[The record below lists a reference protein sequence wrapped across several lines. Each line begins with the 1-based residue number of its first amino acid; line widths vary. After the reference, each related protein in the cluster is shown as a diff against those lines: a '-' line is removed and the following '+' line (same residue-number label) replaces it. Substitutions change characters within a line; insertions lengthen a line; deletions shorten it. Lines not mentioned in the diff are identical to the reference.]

1 MTDFARLRARFLRD
15 PLPAR
20 LGALA
25 ADLGRL
31 SSTATHPAHNRAV
44 ETLLEQARRFVEWT
58 AAETSLSTAAELV
71 DLQLILTAWLH
82 AWPEAQAC
90 GPLRA
95 ALAAEAGHWSDR
107 VLELSGL
114 LDEDAA
120 ADQPAG

>member
-1 MTDFARLRARFLRD
+1 MTDFARLRTRFLRD
-15 PLPAR
+15 PLPGR

-31 SSTATHPAHNRAV
+31 SSTATHPAHNRVV

-82 AWPEAQAC
+82 AWPEAQAS

-120 ADQPAG
+120 AAQPAG